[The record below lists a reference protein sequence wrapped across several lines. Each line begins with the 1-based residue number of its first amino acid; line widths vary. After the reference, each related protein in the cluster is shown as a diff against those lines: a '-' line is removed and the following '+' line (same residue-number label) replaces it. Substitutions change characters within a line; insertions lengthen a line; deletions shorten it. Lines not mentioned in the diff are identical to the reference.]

1 MLRCPCCNCLL
12 PADRERLGARCP
24 TCRGPLFEQPGGGRR
39 DALKSQA
46 VCFAHPVNAAIGV
59 CERCGNALCG
69 VCCTI
74 WRGQPVCV
82 ACVERALSAGEPA
95 WQNAR
100 AFFRQALIGLVLGLV
115 AWILTGIGPLLNSLE
130 LRYVLV
136 ALAVLA
142 AVLGLG
148 SSLAALRARGVPF
161 ILALIGLILAVS
173 QIGLTMGLFLF
184 AL

>member
-1 MLRCPCCNCLL
+1 MLRCPCCDCPL
-12 PADRERLGARCP
+12 PTNRERLSARCP
-24 TCRGPLFEQPGGGRR
+24 NCRAPLYEQAGGGR
-39 DALKSQA
+39 DACKGEA
-46 VCFAHPVNAAIGV
+46 ACVVHPVNAAIGV
-59 CERCGNALCG
+59 CTRCGNALCG
-69 VCCTI
+69 VCRTI

-82 ACVERALSAGEPA
+82 ACVERALAAGEPA

-130 LRYVLV
+130 VRYVLV
-136 ALAVLA
+136 VLAVLA

-148 SSLAALRARGVPF
+148 SSLAALRARGGLF